1 MLRNYFLFALRTF
14 QRNKVSF
21 VINLVGMSIAL
32 GCAIAAYVNFEFNS
46 GFDKIQPNAADVHRI
61 SFLNVTEERTT
72 PYGVCPMPAANLIK
86 ESLKP
91 GDQLIRY
98 ISKAGQFRIKDE
110 LFEKEFVYADIN
122 YPEVFTIDMLYGERS
137 LTNKSHVL
145 ISDRLAQTYFG
156 KTDVVGEPL
165 TQIISGQPR
174 EFVIG
179 GVYKRFP
186 ANSSFRFE
194 LITAYDNYFT
204 DPSKQAEGEND
215 WKRWVTVFL
224 YLKDPGSIKAIDDQ
238 LKNYIKPQNEARP
251 DLQISSFY
259 VEPFIGMG
267 TRAVKEKNQGH
278 WLNMPMP
285 PAAVFAPFTMAVFI
299 LLVAC
304 FNVTNNAIAIAARR
318 LKEIGIRKVVGG
330 RRKELIIQFLSETF
344 LFCLI
349 ALGFGM
355 VLAEYFIAGWDL
367 MWPGLEFSIQYK
379 DNLDFFIMLVILLL
393 FTSILAG
400 AYPAFYISKFK
411 PISILRGTT
420 RFGGTNLFTKSLLV
434 FQFSI
439 SLAAVIFALAFY
451 FNAKFQKE
459 YDLGYSYQSV
469 IQVPVEDEAQFDQL
483 KANLISNP
491 AIRSIGGSQHHI
503 YQNSV
508 SAAARYENR
517 RDREIEM
524 LGVGDGYFETVN
536 VRLIAGRGFTNDS
549 ESDVKESIIV
559 NEEFVRVFELGNEPI
574 GKRITIYDTVQCYV
588 VGVVKDVYLRAL
600 FEPISPVV
608 FRYVPVSNFKFLV
621 ASTDP
626 TQLQQVNEQIEKEWK
641 ALFPFTLY
649 PGRLMEARMVMALE
663 HFDNVIILYS
673 FLGLVAII
681 MSVSGLY
688 SLVSI
693 NLKRRTKELGIR
705 KILGASIPHLAIQ
718 SSKLFIIIMIIAF
731 VIGTTMGSL
740 MVNKLMDTVW
750 EYYVATNF
758 KVISL
763 AIIVLATISLGTIGL
778 QIRKATIS
786 NPADALRH
794 E

>member
-21 VINLVGMSIAL
+21 IINLMGMSIAL
-32 GCAIAAYVNFEFNS
+32 GCAIASYVNFEFNN
-46 GFDKIQPNAADVHRI
+46 GFDKIQPNANDIYRI
-61 SFLNVTEERTT
+61 SFFNVTEERTT
-72 PYGVCPMPAANLIK
+72 PYGVCPMPAGNLIR

-98 ISKAGQFRIKDE
+98 ISKTGQFRIKDE
-110 LFEKEFVYADIN
+110 LFEKEFVYTDTN
-122 YPEVFTIDMLYGERS
+122 FPDVFTIDMLHGEKS
-137 LTNKSHVL
+137 LTNKTQVL
-145 ISDRLAQTYFG
+145 ISDKLARTYFG
-156 KTDVVGEPL
+156 KDDVVGEPL

-179 GVYKRFP
+179 GVFKRFP
-186 ANSSFRFE
+186 ANSSFRFD
-194 LITAYDNYFT
+194 LVTAFDNYFT
-204 DPSKQAEGEND
+204 DPSKQTESEND
-215 WKRWVTVFL
+215 WKRWMTAFL
-224 YLKDPGSIKAIDDQ
+224 YLKDPGSTKAIEDQ
-238 LKNYIKPQNEARP
+238 LKNYVKPQNEARQ
-251 DLQISSFY
+251 DLQVSRFY
-259 VEPFIGMG
+259 IEPFIGIG
-267 TRAVKEKNQGH
+267 TRAVREKNQGH

-285 PAAVFAPFTMAVFI
+285 PAAVFAPFIMAAFI

-330 RRKELIIQFLSETF
+330 RRKEIIIQFLSETF

-355 VLAEYFIAGWDL
+355 ILAEYFVAGWDL

-379 DNLDFFIMLVILLL
+379 DNADFFVMLVGLLL

-459 YDLGYSYQSV
+459 YDLGYSYQTV
-469 IQVPVEDEAQFDQL
+469 IQVPVENEQQFDQL
-483 KANLISNP
+483 KASLISNP
-491 AIRSIGGSQHHI
+491 SIFSIGGSQHHI
-503 YQNSV
+503 YQNSA
-508 SAAARYENR
+508 SAAARYENTR
-517 RDREIEM
+517 EREIET
-524 LGVGDGYFETVN
+524 LGIGDGYFETVN
-536 VRLIAGRGFTNDS
+536 VRLISGRGFVKNS

-559 NEEFVRVFELGNEPI
+559 NEEFVKVFELGNQPI
-574 GKRITIYDTVQCYV
+574 GKRITLYDTLQCYV
-588 VGVVKDVYLRAL
+588 VGVVQDVYLRAL
-600 FEPISPVV
+600 FEPITPVA
-608 FRYVPVSNFKFLV
+608 FRYAPESNYKFLV

-626 TQLQQVNEQIEKEWK
+626 TQLQKVNEQIEKEWK
-641 ALFPFTLY
+641 TLFPFTLY

-673 FLGLVAII
+673 FLGLVAIVL
-681 MSVSGLY
+681 SVSGLY

-705 KILGASIPHLAIQ
+705 KILGASVPHLAVQ

-758 KVISL
+758 TVVSL
-763 AIIVLATISLGTIGL
+763 AIIVLSSISLATIGL